1 MKTKQNKKKS
11 REFRS
16 RLFYKNKMY
25 FIASVI
31 MTIVMS
37 FLNLMISWLIQQIMD
52 SMANQNM
59 QSVVRCAWIAA
70 SVVIAYT
77 VANAVYRAVYPRFLQ
92 RAMQQYRDYAFSRL
106 TQKSLRS
113 FSKEGTALYVSALT
127 NDCTSIENNY
137 LAATFTLIEL
147 LFCFLGALIMM
158 LYYSPVML
166 VLAVALSFLPV
177 AVSMTAGNRLTEQEK
192 EISKKNERFVSIVNE
207 LLSGFPVIKS
217 FRAEAQASR
226 LFSQRNEQAEEAKKN
241 KRRTEQLISLL
252 ANDAGII
259 AQMGIFLAG
268 AWLAISGKGV
278 TAGVVIVFVQ
288 LMNYILN
295 PISQVPLL
303 WSNRKAAIALMEK
316 LSDALS
322 ENVREEGREKLN
334 GFSEKIEVK
343 DLTYGY
349 EPESPVLKDLDVQF
363 DAGKSYAIVGGS
375 GSGKST
381 LLNLLMGSSSNYQGE
396 ICIDGVSIKNIESES
411 LYQLMT
417 SVQQN
422 VFVFNDTI
430 RNNVTM
436 FHEFPDK
443 EVTLALERSGLSEF
457 IEKRGEDFVCGENGA
472 NLSGGERQRIS
483 IARALLRKSP
493 ILLVDEATAALDAA
507 TARAVS
513 FSILNLVGMTR
524 IVVTHRLEEAILRR
538 YDKILVMKNG
548 TICEQEI
555 SIRLCSRKDNFILCF
570 RLRTEEDNSWCYS
583 SWISQYL
590 QQHEGEWISRAGH
603 LEQVFSK

>member
-1 MKTKQNKKKS
+1 MKTKQNKKKN
-11 REFRS
+11 REFIHQ
-16 RLFYKNKMY
+16 LYYKNRIN
-25 FIASVI
+25 FIVAI
-31 MTIVMS
+31 ILTIAMS
-37 FLNLMISWLIQQIMD
+37 SLNLMISWLIQQIMD
-52 SMANQNM
+52 CTANQDM
-59 QSVVRCAWIAA
+59 QALVRSAWIAA

-137 LAATFTLIEL
+137 LASTFTLIEL

-158 LYYSPVML
+158 LFYSPMML

-217 FRAEAQASR
+217 FRAETQASR

-349 EPESPVLKDLDVQF
+349 EPESHVLKDLDVQF

-436 FHEFPDK
+436 FHEFSDK
-443 EVTLALERSGLSEF
+443 EVTLALERSGLSEL

-548 TICEQEI
+548 TICEQG
-555 SIRLCSRKDNFILCF
+555 NFDTLMQQKGQF
-570 RLRTEEDNSWCYS
+570 YS
-583 SWISQYL
+583 LFQIA
-590 QQHEGEWISRAGH
+590 H
-603 LEQVFSK
+603 

>member
-1 MKTKQNKKKS
+1 MKTKQNKKKN
-11 REFRS
+11 REFIHQ
-16 RLFYKNKMY
+16 LYYKNRIN
-25 FIASVI
+25 FIV
-31 MTIVMS
+31 TIILTIAMS
-37 FLNLMISWLIQQIMD
+37 SLNLMISWLIQQIMD
-52 SMANQNM
+52 CTANQDM
-59 QSVVRCAWIAA
+59 QALVRSAWIVIIV
-70 SVVIAYT
+70 VVIYT
-77 VANAVYRAVYPRFLQ
+77 IANVMYRAVYPRFLQ

-217 FRAEAQASR
+217 FRAETQASR
-226 LFSQRNEQAEEAKKN
+226 LFSKRNEQAEEAKKN

-457 IEKRGEDFVCGENGA
+457 IEKRGEEFVCGENGA

-548 TICEQEI
+548 TICEQG
-555 SIRLCSRKDNFILCF
+555 NFDTLMQQKGQF
-570 RLRTEEDNSWCYS
+570 YS
-583 SWISQYL
+583 LFQIA
-590 QQHEGEWISRAGH
+590 H
-603 LEQVFSK
+603 

>member
-1 MKTKQNKKKS
+1 MKTKQNKKKN
-11 REFRS
+11 REFIHQ
-16 RLFYKNKMY
+16 LYYKNRIN
-25 FIASVI
+25 FIV
-31 MTIVMS
+31 TIILTIAMS
-37 FLNLMISWLIQQIMD
+37 SLNLMISWLIQQIMD
-52 SMANQNM
+52 CTANQDM
-59 QSVVRCAWIAA
+59 QALVRSAWIVIIV
-70 SVVIAYT
+70 VVIYT
-77 VANAVYRAVYPRFLQ
+77 IANVMYRAVYPRFLQ

-217 FRAEAQASR
+217 FRAETQASR

-349 EPESPVLKDLDVQF
+349 EPECPVLKDLDVQF
-363 DAGKSYAIVGGS
+363 DAGKRYAIVGGS

-457 IEKRGEDFVCGENGA
+457 IEKRGEEFVCGENGA

-548 TICEQEI
+548 TICEQGKFDT
-555 SIRLCSRKDNFILCF
+555 LMQQKGQF
-570 RLRTEEDNSWCYS
+570 YS
-583 SWISQYL
+583 LFQIA
-590 QQHEGEWISRAGH
+590 H
-603 LEQVFSK
+603 

>member
-1 MKTKQNKKKS
+1 MKQDKKKS
-11 REFRS
+11 REFRH
-16 RLFYKNKMY
+16 RLFYKNKMC

-77 VANAVYRAVYPRFLQ
+77 VANAIYRAVYPRFLQ
-92 RAMQQYRDYAFSRL
+92 RAMQQYRDYTFSRL

-217 FRAEAQASR
+217 FRAETQASR

-548 TICEQEI
+548 TICEQG
-555 SIRLCSRKDNFILCF
+555 NFDTLMQQKGQF
-570 RLRTEEDNSWCYS
+570 YS
-583 SWISQYL
+583 LFQIA
-590 QQHEGEWISRAGH
+590 H
-603 LEQVFSK
+603 

>member
-1 MKTKQNKKKS
+1 MKTKQNKKKN
-11 REFRS
+11 REFIHQ
-16 RLFYKNKMY
+16 LYYKNRIN
-25 FIASVI
+25 FIV
-31 MTIVMS
+31 TIILTIAMS
-37 FLNLMISWLIQQIMD
+37 SLNLMISWLIQQIMD
-52 SMANQNM
+52 CTANQDM
-59 QSVVRCAWIAA
+59 QALVRSAWIVIIV
-70 SVVIAYT
+70 VVIYT
-77 VANAVYRAVYPRFLQ
+77 IANVMYRAVYPRFLQ

-217 FRAEAQASR
+217 FRAETQASR

-349 EPESPVLKDLDVQF
+349 EPESHVLKDMDAQF

-457 IEKRGEDFVCGENGA
+457 IEKRGEEFVCGENGA

-524 IVVTHRLEEAILRR
+524 IVVTHRLEESILCR

-548 TICEQEI
+548 TICEQG
-555 SIRLCSRKDNFILCF
+555 NFDTLMQQKGQF
-570 RLRTEEDNSWCYS
+570 YS
-583 SWISQYL
+583 LFQIV
-590 QQHEGEWISRAGH
+590 H
-603 LEQVFSK
+603 

>member
-349 EPESPVLKDLDVQF
+349 EPESHVLKDLDVQF

-396 ICIDGVSIKNIESES
+396 ICIDDVSIKNIESES

-548 TICEQEI
+548 TICEQG
-555 SIRLCSRKDNFILCF
+555 NFDTLMQQKGQF
-570 RLRTEEDNSWCYS
+570 YS
-583 SWISQYL
+583 LFQIA
-590 QQHEGEWISRAGH
+590 H
-603 LEQVFSK
+603 

>member
-1 MKTKQNKKKS
+1 MKQNKKKS
-11 REFRS
+11 REFKR
-16 RLFYKNKMY
+16 RLFYKNKMC

-92 RAMQQYRDYAFSRL
+92 RAMQQYRDYTFSRL

-137 LAATFTLIEL
+137 LTATFTLIEL

-268 AWLAISGKGV
+268 AWLAISNKGV

-349 EPESPVLKDLDVQF
+349 EPESHVLKDLDVQF

-436 FHEFPDK
+436 FHEFSDK

-548 TICEQEI
+548 TICEQG
-555 SIRLCSRKDNFILCF
+555 NFDTLMQQKGQF
-570 RLRTEEDNSWCYS
+570 YS
-583 SWISQYL
+583 LFQIA
-590 QQHEGEWISRAGH
+590 H
-603 LEQVFSK
+603 

>member
-1 MKTKQNKKKS
+1 MKTKQNKKKN
-11 REFRS
+11 REFIHQ
-16 RLFYKNKMY
+16 LYYKNRIN
-25 FIASVI
+25 FIV
-31 MTIVMS
+31 TIILTIAMS
-37 FLNLMISWLIQQIMD
+37 SLNLMISWLIQQIMD
-52 SMANQNM
+52 CTANQDM
-59 QSVVRCAWIAA
+59 QALVRSAWIVIIV
-70 SVVIAYT
+70 VVIYT
-77 VANAVYRAVYPRFLQ
+77 IANVMYRAVYPRFLQ

-217 FRAEAQASR
+217 FRAETQASR

-349 EPESPVLKDLDVQF
+349 EPESHVLKDLDVQF

-457 IEKRGEDFVCGENGA
+457 IEKRGEEFVCGENGA

-548 TICEQEI
+548 TICEQG
-555 SIRLCSRKDNFILCF
+555 NFDTLM
-570 RLRTEEDNSWCYS
+570 
-583 SWISQYL
+583 
-590 QQHEGEWISRAGH
+590 QQKG
-603 LEQVFSK
+603 QF

>member
-1 MKTKQNKKKS
+1 MKTKQNKKKN
-11 REFRS
+11 REFIHQ
-16 RLFYKNKMY
+16 LYYKNRIN
-25 FIASVI
+25 FIV
-31 MTIVMS
+31 TIILTIAMS
-37 FLNLMISWLIQQIMD
+37 SLNLMISWLIQQIMD

-77 VANAVYRAVYPRFLQ
+77 VANAIYRAVYPRFLQ

-147 LFCFLGALIMM
+147 LFCFWGALIMM

-217 FRAEAQASR
+217 FRAETQASR

-548 TICEQEI
+548 TICEQG
-555 SIRLCSRKDNFILCF
+555 NFDTLMQQKGQF
-570 RLRTEEDNSWCYS
+570 YS
-583 SWISQYL
+583 LFQIA
-590 QQHEGEWISRAGH
+590 H
-603 LEQVFSK
+603 

>member
-1 MKTKQNKKKS
+1 MKTKQNKKKN
-11 REFRS
+11 REFIHQ
-16 RLFYKNKMY
+16 LYYKNRIN
-25 FIASVI
+25 FIV
-31 MTIVMS
+31 TIILTIAMS
-37 FLNLMISWLIQQIMD
+37 SLNLMISWLIQQIMD
-52 SMANQNM
+52 CTANQDM
-59 QSVVRCAWIAA
+59 QALVRRAWIVIIV
-70 SVVIAYT
+70 VVIYT
-77 VANAVYRAVYPRFLQ
+77 IANVMYRAVYPRFLQ

-217 FRAEAQASR
+217 FRAETQASR
-226 LFSQRNEQAEEAKKN
+226 LFSQRNELAEEAKKN

-457 IEKRGEDFVCGENGA
+457 IEKRGEEFVCGENGA

-548 TICEQEI
+548 TICEQG
-555 SIRLCSRKDNFILCF
+555 NFDTLMQQKGQF
-570 RLRTEEDNSWCYS
+570 YS
-583 SWISQYL
+583 LFQIA
-590 QQHEGEWISRAGH
+590 H
-603 LEQVFSK
+603 

>member
-1 MKTKQNKKKS
+1 MKTKQNKKKN
-11 REFRS
+11 REFIHQ
-16 RLFYKNKMY
+16 LYYKNRIN
-25 FIASVI
+25 FIV
-31 MTIVMS
+31 TIILTIAMS
-37 FLNLMISWLIQQIMD
+37 SLNLMISWLIQQIMD
-52 SMANQNM
+52 CTANQDM
-59 QSVVRCAWIAA
+59 QALVRSAWIVIIV
-70 SVVIAYT
+70 VVIYT
-77 VANAVYRAVYPRFLQ
+77 IANVMYRAVYPRFLQ

-217 FRAEAQASR
+217 FRAETQASR

-349 EPESPVLKDLDVQF
+349 EPESHVLKDLDVQF

-457 IEKRGEDFVCGENGA
+457 IEKRGEEFVCGENGA

-538 YDKILVMKNG
+538 YDKILVIKNG
-548 TICEQEI
+548 TICEQG
-555 SIRLCSRKDNFILCF
+555 NFDTLMQQKGQF
-570 RLRTEEDNSWCYS
+570 YS
-583 SWISQYL
+583 LFQIA
-590 QQHEGEWISRAGH
+590 H
-603 LEQVFSK
+603 

>member
-1 MKTKQNKKKS
+1 MKQNKKKS
-11 REFRS
+11 REFRR
-16 RLFYKNKMY
+16 RLFYKNKMC

-113 FSKEGTALYVSALT
+113 FSKEGTALYVSTLT
-127 NDCTSIENNY
+127 NDCMSIENNY

-177 AVSMTAGNRLTEQEK
+177 AVSMKAGNRLAEQEK

-217 FRAEAQASR
+217 FRAETQASR

-349 EPESPVLKDLDVQF
+349 EPESHVLKDLDVQF

-548 TICEQEI
+548 TICEQG
-555 SIRLCSRKDNFILCF
+555 NFDTLMQQKGQF
-570 RLRTEEDNSWCYS
+570 YS
-583 SWISQYL
+583 LFQIA
-590 QQHEGEWISRAGH
+590 H
-603 LEQVFSK
+603 

>member
-1 MKTKQNKKKS
+1 MKQNKKKS
-11 REFRS
+11 REFRR
-16 RLFYKNKMY
+16 RLFYKNKMC

-59 QSVVRCAWIAA
+59 QAVGRCAWIAA

-77 VANAVYRAVYPRFLQ
+77 VANAVHRAVYPRFLQ
-92 RAMQQYRDYAFSRL
+92 RAMQQYRDYAFLRL

-177 AVSMTAGNRLTEQEK
+177 AVSMTAGNRLAEQEK
-192 EISKKNERFVSIVNE
+192 EISKKNEHFVSIVNE

-217 FRAEAQASR
+217 FRAETQASR

-334 GFSEKIEVK
+334 GFSEKIEMK
-343 DLTYGY
+343 NLTYGY

-396 ICIDGVSIKNIESES
+396 ICIDSVSIKNIESES

-436 FHEFPDK
+436 FHEFSDK

-548 TICEQEI
+548 TICEQG
-555 SIRLCSRKDNFILCF
+555 NFDTLMQQKGQF
-570 RLRTEEDNSWCYS
+570 YS
-583 SWISQYL
+583 LFQIA
-590 QQHEGEWISRAGH
+590 H
-603 LEQVFSK
+603 

>member
-1 MKTKQNKKKS
+1 MKTKQNKKKN
-11 REFRS
+11 REFIHQ
-16 RLFYKNKMY
+16 LYYKNRIN
-25 FIASVI
+25 FIV
-31 MTIVMS
+31 TIILTIATS
-37 FLNLMISWLIQQIMD
+37 SLNLMISWLIQQIMD
-52 SMANQNM
+52 CTANQDM
-59 QSVVRCAWIAA
+59 QALVRSAWIVIIV
-70 SVVIAYT
+70 VVIYT
-77 VANAVYRAVYPRFLQ
+77 IANVMYRAVYPRFLQ

-217 FRAEAQASR
+217 FRAETQASR

-457 IEKRGEDFVCGENGA
+457 IEKHGEEFVCGENGA

-548 TICEQEI
+548 TICEQG
-555 SIRLCSRKDNFILCF
+555 NFDTLMQQKGQF
-570 RLRTEEDNSWCYS
+570 YS
-583 SWISQYL
+583 LFQIA
-590 QQHEGEWISRAGH
+590 H
-603 LEQVFSK
+603 

>member
-1 MKTKQNKKKS
+1 MKTKQNKKKN
-11 REFRS
+11 REFIHQ
-16 RLFYKNKMY
+16 LYYKNRIN
-25 FIASVI
+25 FIV
-31 MTIVMS
+31 TIILTIAMS
-37 FLNLMISWLIQQIMD
+37 SLNLMISWLIQQIMD
-52 SMANQNM
+52 CTANQDM
-59 QSVVRCAWIAA
+59 QALVRSAWIVIIV
-70 SVVIAYT
+70 VVIYT
-77 VANAVYRAVYPRFLQ
+77 IANVMYRAVYPRFLQ

-158 LYYSPVML
+158 LYYTPVML

-217 FRAEAQASR
+217 FRAETQASR

-457 IEKRGEDFVCGENGA
+457 IEKRGEEFVCGENGA

-548 TICEQEI
+548 TICEQG
-555 SIRLCSRKDNFILCF
+555 NFDTLMQQKGQF
-570 RLRTEEDNSWCYS
+570 YS
-583 SWISQYL
+583 LFQIA
-590 QQHEGEWISRAGH
+590 H
-603 LEQVFSK
+603 

>member
-1 MKTKQNKKKS
+1 MKQNKKKS
-11 REFRS
+11 REFKR
-16 RLFYKNKMY
+16 RLFYKNKMC

-147 LFCFLGALIMM
+147 LFCFWGALIMM

-177 AVSMTAGNRLTEQEK
+177 AVSTKAGNRLTEQEK

-268 AWLAISGKGV
+268 AWLAISNKGV

-334 GFSEKIEVK
+334 VFSEKIEVK

-396 ICIDGVSIKNIESES
+396 ICIDSVSIKNIESES

-436 FHEFPDK
+436 FHEFSDK

-493 ILLVDEATAALDAA
+493 IILVDEATAALDAA

-548 TICEQEI
+548 TICEQG
-555 SIRLCSRKDNFILCF
+555 NFDTLMQQKGQF
-570 RLRTEEDNSWCYS
+570 YS
-583 SWISQYL
+583 LFQIA
-590 QQHEGEWISRAGH
+590 H
-603 LEQVFSK
+603 

>member
-11 REFRS
+11 REFTHQ
-16 RLFYKNKMY
+16 LYYKNRIN
-25 FIASVI
+25 FIV
-31 MTIVMS
+31 TIILTIAMS
-37 FLNLMISWLIQQIMD
+37 SINLMISWLIQQIMD

-137 LAATFTLIEL
+137 LAATFTLIEF

-217 FRAEAQASR
+217 FRAETQASR

-268 AWLAISGKGV
+268 AWLAISNKGV

-349 EPESPVLKDLDVQF
+349 EPESHVLKDLDVQF

-381 LLNLLMGSSSNYQGE
+381 LLNLLMGSSSNYRGE

-422 VFVFNDTI
+422 VFIFNDTI

-436 FHEFPDK
+436 FHEFPDR

-538 YDKILVMKNG
+538 YDKIFVMKNG
-548 TICEQEI
+548 TICEQG
-555 SIRLCSRKDNFILCF
+555 NFDTLMQQKGQF
-570 RLRTEEDNSWCYS
+570 YS
-583 SWISQYL
+583 LFQIA
-590 QQHEGEWISRAGH
+590 H
-603 LEQVFSK
+603 

>member
-1 MKTKQNKKKS
+1 MKTKQNKKKN
-11 REFRS
+11 REFIHQ
-16 RLFYKNKMY
+16 LYYKNRIN
-25 FIASVI
+25 FIV
-31 MTIVMS
+31 TIILTIAMS
-37 FLNLMISWLIQQIMD
+37 SLNLMISWLIQQIMD
-52 SMANQNM
+52 CTANQDM
-59 QSVVRCAWIAA
+59 QALVRSAWIVIIV
-70 SVVIAYT
+70 VVIYT
-77 VANAVYRAVYPRFLQ
+77 IANVMYRAVYPRFLQ

-158 LYYSPVML
+158 LYYSPMML

-217 FRAEAQASR
+217 FRAETQASR

-349 EPESPVLKDLDVQF
+349 EPESHVLKDLDVQF

-457 IEKRGEDFVCGENGA
+457 IEKRGEEFVCGENGA

-548 TICEQEI
+548 TICEQG
-555 SIRLCSRKDNFILCF
+555 NFDTLMQQKGQF
-570 RLRTEEDNSWCYS
+570 YS
-583 SWISQYL
+583 LFQIA
-590 QQHEGEWISRAGH
+590 H
-603 LEQVFSK
+603 

>member
-1 MKTKQNKKKS
+1 
-11 REFRS
+11 
-16 RLFYKNKMY
+16 
-25 FIASVI
+25 
-31 MTIVMS
+31 
-37 FLNLMISWLIQQIMD
+37 MISWLIQQIMD
-52 SMANQNM
+52 CTANQDM
-59 QSVVRCAWIAA
+59 QALVRSAWIVIIV
-70 SVVIAYT
+70 VVIYT
-77 VANAVYRAVYPRFLQ
+77 IANVMYRAVYPRFLQ

-217 FRAEAQASR
+217 FRAETQASR

-349 EPESPVLKDLDVQF
+349 EPESHVLKDLDVQF

-457 IEKRGEDFVCGENGA
+457 IEKRGEEFVCGENGA

-548 TICEQEI
+548 TICEQG
-555 SIRLCSRKDNFILCF
+555 NFDTLMQQKGQF
-570 RLRTEEDNSWCYS
+570 YS
-583 SWISQYL
+583 LFQIA
-590 QQHEGEWISRAGH
+590 H
-603 LEQVFSK
+603 

>member
-1 MKTKQNKKKS
+1 MKQNKKKS

-349 EPESPVLKDLDVQF
+349 EPESHVLKDLDVQF

-396 ICIDGVSIKNIESES
+396 ICIDDVSIKNIESES

-548 TICEQEI
+548 TICEQG
-555 SIRLCSRKDNFILCF
+555 NFDTLMQQKGQF
-570 RLRTEEDNSWCYS
+570 YS
-583 SWISQYL
+583 LFQIA
-590 QQHEGEWISRAGH
+590 H
-603 LEQVFSK
+603 

>member
-1 MKTKQNKKKS
+1 MKTKQNKKKN
-11 REFRS
+11 REFIHQ
-16 RLFYKNKMY
+16 LYYKNRIN
-25 FIASVI
+25 FIVAI
-31 MTIVMS
+31 ILTIAMS
-37 FLNLMISWLIQQIMD
+37 SLNLMISWLIQQIMD
-52 SMANQNM
+52 CTANQDM
-59 QSVVRCAWIAA
+59 QALVRSAWIAA

-217 FRAEAQASR
+217 FRAETQASR

-295 PISQVPLL
+295 PISQVSLL

-334 GFSEKIEVK
+334 GFSEKIEVN

-349 EPESPVLKDLDVQF
+349 EPESPVLKDMDAQF

-457 IEKRGEDFVCGENGA
+457 IEKRGEEFVCGENGA

-548 TICEQEI
+548 TICEQG
-555 SIRLCSRKDNFILCF
+555 NFDTLMKQKGQF
-570 RLRTEEDNSWCYS
+570 YS
-583 SWISQYL
+583 LFQIA
-590 QQHEGEWISRAGH
+590 H
-603 LEQVFSK
+603 

>member
-1 MKTKQNKKKS
+1 MKQNKKKS
-11 REFRS
+11 REFKR
-16 RLFYKNKMY
+16 RLFYKNKMC

-92 RAMQQYRDYAFSRL
+92 RAMQQYRDYTFSRL

-207 LLSGFPVIKS
+207 LLSGFTVIKS
-217 FRAEAQASR
+217 FRAETQASH

-349 EPESPVLKDLDVQF
+349 EPESHVLKDLDVQF

-483 IARALLRKSP
+483 IARALLRESP

-548 TICEQEI
+548 TICEQG
-555 SIRLCSRKDNFILCF
+555 NFDTLMQQKGQF
-570 RLRTEEDNSWCYS
+570 YS
-583 SWISQYL
+583 LFQIA
-590 QQHEGEWISRAGH
+590 H
-603 LEQVFSK
+603 

>member
-11 REFRS
+11 REFIHQ
-16 RLFYKNKMY
+16 LYYKNRIN
-25 FIASVI
+25 FIV
-31 MTIVMS
+31 TIILTIAMS
-37 FLNLMISWLIQQIMD
+37 SLNLMISWLIQQIMD
-52 SMANQNM
+52 CTANQDM
-59 QSVVRCAWIAA
+59 QSLVRSAWIAA
-70 SVVIAYT
+70 SVIIAYT
-77 VANAVYRAVYPRFLQ
+77 VANAIYRAVYPRFLQ

-166 VLAVALSFLPV
+166 VLAIALSFLPV

-217 FRAEAQASR
+217 FRAETQASR

-349 EPESPVLKDLDVQF
+349 EPESHVLKDLDVQF

-548 TICEQEI
+548 TICEQG
-555 SIRLCSRKDNFILCF
+555 NFDTLMQQKGQF
-570 RLRTEEDNSWCYS
+570 YS
-583 SWISQYL
+583 LFQIA
-590 QQHEGEWISRAGH
+590 H
-603 LEQVFSK
+603 

>member
-1 MKTKQNKKKS
+1 MKQNKKKS
-11 REFRS
+11 REFKR
-16 RLFYKNKMY
+16 RLFYKNKMC

-92 RAMQQYRDYAFSRL
+92 RAMQQYRDYTFSRL

-217 FRAEAQASR
+217 FRAETQASH

-349 EPESPVLKDLDVQF
+349 EPESHVLKDLDVQF

-381 LLNLLMGSSSNYQGE
+381 LLNLLMGSSSNYRGE

-548 TICEQEI
+548 TICEQG
-555 SIRLCSRKDNFILCF
+555 NFDTLMQQKGQF
-570 RLRTEEDNSWCYS
+570 YS
-583 SWISQYL
+583 LFQIA
-590 QQHEGEWISRAGH
+590 H
-603 LEQVFSK
+603 

>member
-11 REFRS
+11 REFTHQ
-16 RLFYKNKMY
+16 LYYKNRIN
-25 FIASVI
+25 FIV
-31 MTIVMS
+31 TIILTIAMS
-37 FLNLMISWLIQQIMD
+37 SINLMISWLIQQIMD

-77 VANAVYRAVYPRFLQ
+77 VSNAVYRAVYPRFLQ

-349 EPESPVLKDLDVQF
+349 EPESHVLKDMDAQF
-363 DAGKSYAIVGGS
+363 DAGKSYVIVGGS

-457 IEKRGEDFVCGENGA
+457 IEKRGEEFVCGENGA

-548 TICEQEI
+548 TIFEQG
-555 SIRLCSRKDNFILCF
+555 NFDTLMQQKGQF
-570 RLRTEEDNSWCYS
+570 YS
-583 SWISQYL
+583 LFQIA
-590 QQHEGEWISRAGH
+590 H
-603 LEQVFSK
+603 

>member
-11 REFRS
+11 REFIHQ
-16 RLFYKNKMY
+16 LYYKNRMN
-25 FIASVI
+25 FIV
-31 MTIVMS
+31 TIILTIAMS
-37 FLNLMISWLIQQIMD
+37 SLNLMISWLIQQIMD

-59 QSVVRCAWIAA
+59 QAVGRCAWIAA

-77 VANAVYRAVYPRFLQ
+77 VANAVHRAVYPRFLQ
-92 RAMQQYRDYAFSRL
+92 RAMQQYRDYAFLRL

-177 AVSMTAGNRLTEQEK
+177 AVSMTAGNRLAEQEK
-192 EISKKNERFVSIVNE
+192 EISKKNEHFVSIVNE

-217 FRAEAQASR
+217 FRAETQASR

-268 AWLAISGKGV
+268 AWLAISNKGV

-349 EPESPVLKDLDVQF
+349 EPESHVLKDLDVQF

-381 LLNLLMGSSSNYQGE
+381 LLNLLMGSSSNYRGE

-548 TICEQEI
+548 TICEQG
-555 SIRLCSRKDNFILCF
+555 NFDTLMQQKGQF
-570 RLRTEEDNSWCYS
+570 YS
-583 SWISQYL
+583 LFQIA
-590 QQHEGEWISRAGH
+590 H
-603 LEQVFSK
+603 

>member
-11 REFRS
+11 REFTHQ
-16 RLFYKNKMY
+16 LYYKNRIN
-25 FIASVI
+25 FIV
-31 MTIVMS
+31 TIILTIAMS
-37 FLNLMISWLIQQIMD
+37 SINLMISWLIQQIMD

-77 VANAVYRAVYPRFLQ
+77 VSNAVYRAVYPRFLQ

-217 FRAEAQASR
+217 FRAETQASR

-457 IEKRGEDFVCGENGA
+457 IEKRGEEFVCGENGS

-538 YDKILVMKNG
+538 YDKILVIKNG
-548 TICEQEI
+548 TICEQG
-555 SIRLCSRKDNFILCF
+555 NFDTLMQQKGQF
-570 RLRTEEDNSWCYS
+570 YS
-583 SWISQYL
+583 LFQIA
-590 QQHEGEWISRAGH
+590 H
-603 LEQVFSK
+603 

>member
-1 MKTKQNKKKS
+1 MKTKQNKKKN
-11 REFRS
+11 REFIHQ
-16 RLFYKNKMY
+16 LYYKNRIN
-25 FIASVI
+25 FIV
-31 MTIVMS
+31 TIILTIAMS
-37 FLNLMISWLIQQIMD
+37 SLNLMISWLIQHIMD
-52 SMANQNM
+52 CTANQDM
-59 QSVVRCAWIAA
+59 QALVRSAWIVIIV
-70 SVVIAYT
+70 VVIYT
-77 VANAVYRAVYPRFLQ
+77 IANVMYRAVYPRFLQ

-217 FRAEAQASR
+217 FRAETQASR

-457 IEKRGEDFVCGENGA
+457 IEKRGEEFVCGENGA

-548 TICEQEI
+548 TICEQG
-555 SIRLCSRKDNFILCF
+555 NFDTLMQQKGQF
-570 RLRTEEDNSWCYS
+570 YS
-583 SWISQYL
+583 LFQIA
-590 QQHEGEWISRAGH
+590 H
-603 LEQVFSK
+603 

>member
-1 MKTKQNKKKS
+1 MKTKQNKKKN
-11 REFRS
+11 REFIHQ
-16 RLFYKNKMY
+16 LYYKNRIN
-25 FIASVI
+25 FIV
-31 MTIVMS
+31 TIILTIAMS
-37 FLNLMISWLIQQIMD
+37 SLNLMISWLIQQIMD
-52 SMANQNM
+52 CTANQDM
-59 QSVVRCAWIAA
+59 QALVRSAWIVIIV
-70 SVVIAYT
+70 VVIYT
-77 VANAVYRAVYPRFLQ
+77 IANVMYRAVYPRFLQ

-137 LAATFTLIEL
+137 LAATFTLIEF

-217 FRAEAQASR
+217 FRAETQASR

-349 EPESPVLKDLDVQF
+349 EPESHVLKDLDVQF

-396 ICIDGVSIKNIESES
+396 ICIDGVSTKNIESES

-457 IEKRGEDFVCGENGA
+457 IEKRGEEFVCGENGA

-548 TICEQEI
+548 TICEQG
-555 SIRLCSRKDNFILCF
+555 NFDTLMQQKGQF
-570 RLRTEEDNSWCYS
+570 YS
-583 SWISQYL
+583 LFQIA
-590 QQHEGEWISRAGH
+590 H
-603 LEQVFSK
+603 

>member
-1 MKTKQNKKKS
+1 MKTKQNKKKN
-11 REFRS
+11 REFIHQ
-16 RLFYKNKMY
+16 LYYKNRIN
-25 FIASVI
+25 FIV
-31 MTIVMS
+31 TIILTIAMS
-37 FLNLMISWLIQQIMD
+37 SLNLMISWLIQQIMD
-52 SMANQNM
+52 CTANQDM
-59 QSVVRCAWIAA
+59 QALVRSAWIVIIV
-70 SVVIAYT
+70 VVIYT
-77 VANAVYRAVYPRFLQ
+77 IANVMYRAVYPRFLQ

-217 FRAEAQASR
+217 FRAETQASR

-349 EPESPVLKDLDVQF
+349 EPESHVLKDLDVQF

-457 IEKRGEDFVCGENGA
+457 IEKRGEDFVCGENGS

-548 TICEQEI
+548 TICEQG
-555 SIRLCSRKDNFILCF
+555 NFDTLMQQKGQF
-570 RLRTEEDNSWCYS
+570 YS
-583 SWISQYL
+583 LFQIA
-590 QQHEGEWISRAGH
+590 H
-603 LEQVFSK
+603 

>member
-1 MKTKQNKKKS
+1 MKTKQNKKKN
-11 REFRS
+11 REFIHQ
-16 RLFYKNKMY
+16 LYYKNRIN
-25 FIASVI
+25 FIVAI
-31 MTIVMS
+31 ILTIAMS
-37 FLNLMISWLIQQIMD
+37 SLNLMISWLIQQIMD
-52 SMANQNM
+52 CTANQDM
-59 QSVVRCAWIAA
+59 QALVRSAWIAA

-217 FRAEAQASR
+217 FRAETQASR

-322 ENVREEGREKLN
+322 ENLREEGREKLN
-334 GFSEKIEVK
+334 GFSEKVEVK

-436 FHEFPDK
+436 FHEFSDK
-443 EVTLALERSGLSEF
+443 EVTLALERSGLSEL
-457 IEKRGEDFVCGENGA
+457 IEKRGEEFVCGENGA

-548 TICEQEI
+548 TICEQG
-555 SIRLCSRKDNFILCF
+555 NFDTLMQQKGQF
-570 RLRTEEDNSWCYS
+570 YS
-583 SWISQYL
+583 LFQIA
-590 QQHEGEWISRAGH
+590 H
-603 LEQVFSK
+603 

>member
-1 MKTKQNKKKS
+1 MSVGEKMKQNKKKS
-11 REFRS
+11 REFKR
-16 RLFYKNKMY
+16 RLFYKNKMC

-137 LAATFTLIEL
+137 LAATFTLIEF

-217 FRAEAQASR
+217 FRAETQASR

-349 EPESPVLKDLDVQF
+349 EPESHVLKDLDVQF

-548 TICEQEI
+548 TICEQG
-555 SIRLCSRKDNFILCF
+555 NFDTLMQQKGQF
-570 RLRTEEDNSWCYS
+570 YS
-583 SWISQYL
+583 LFQIA
-590 QQHEGEWISRAGH
+590 H
-603 LEQVFSK
+603 

>member
-1 MKTKQNKKKS
+1 MKTKQNKKKN
-11 REFRS
+11 REFIHQ
-16 RLFYKNKMY
+16 LYYKNRIN
-25 FIASVI
+25 FIV
-31 MTIVMS
+31 TIILTIAMS
-37 FLNLMISWLIQQIMD
+37 SLNLMISWLIQQIMD
-52 SMANQNM
+52 CTANQDM
-59 QSVVRCAWIAA
+59 QALVRSAWIVIIV
-70 SVVIAYT
+70 VVIYT
-77 VANAVYRAVYPRFLQ
+77 IANVMYRAVYPRFLQ

-217 FRAEAQASR
+217 FRAETQASH

-524 IVVTHRLEEAILRR
+524 IVVTHCLEEAILRR

-548 TICEQEI
+548 TICEQG
-555 SIRLCSRKDNFILCF
+555 NFDTLMQQKGQF
-570 RLRTEEDNSWCYS
+570 YS
-583 SWISQYL
+583 LFQIA
-590 QQHEGEWISRAGH
+590 H
-603 LEQVFSK
+603 

>member
-1 MKTKQNKKKS
+1 MKQDKKKS
-11 REFRS
+11 REFKH
-16 RLFYKNKMY
+16 RLFYKNKIC

-52 SMANQNM
+52 SMVNQNM

-217 FRAEAQASR
+217 FRAETQASR

-268 AWLAISGKGV
+268 AWFAISGKGV

-548 TICEQEI
+548 TICEQGKFDT
-555 SIRLCSRKDNFILCF
+555 LMQQKGQF
-570 RLRTEEDNSWCYS
+570 YS
-583 SWISQYL
+583 LFQIA
-590 QQHEGEWISRAGH
+590 H
-603 LEQVFSK
+603 

>member
-1 MKTKQNKKKS
+1 MKQNKKKS
-11 REFRS
+11 REFKR
-16 RLFYKNKMY
+16 RLFYKNKMC

-59 QSVVRCAWIAA
+59 QSAVRCAWIAA

-147 LFCFLGALIMM
+147 LFCFWGALIMM

-177 AVSMTAGNRLTEQEK
+177 AVSMKAGNRLTEQEK

-268 AWLAISGKGV
+268 AWLAISNKGV

-334 GFSEKIEVK
+334 VFSEKIEVK

-396 ICIDGVSIKNIESES
+396 ICIDSVSIKNIESES

-436 FHEFPDK
+436 FHEFSDK

-493 ILLVDEATAALDAA
+493 IILVDEATAALDAA

-548 TICEQEI
+548 TICEQG
-555 SIRLCSRKDNFILCF
+555 NFDTLMQQKGQF
-570 RLRTEEDNSWCYS
+570 YS
-583 SWISQYL
+583 LFQIA
-590 QQHEGEWISRAGH
+590 H
-603 LEQVFSK
+603 

>member
-1 MKTKQNKKKS
+1 MKTKQNKKKN
-11 REFRS
+11 REFIHQ
-16 RLFYKNKMY
+16 LYYKNRIN
-25 FIASVI
+25 FIV
-31 MTIVMS
+31 TIILTIAMS
-37 FLNLMISWLIQQIMD
+37 SLNLMISWLIQQIMD
-52 SMANQNM
+52 CTANQDM
-59 QSVVRCAWIAA
+59 QALVRSAWIVIIV
-70 SVVIAYT
+70 VVIYT
-77 VANAVYRAVYPRFLQ
+77 IANVMYRAVYPRFLQ

-158 LYYSPVML
+158 LYYSPMML

-217 FRAEAQASR
+217 FRAETQASR

-457 IEKRGEDFVCGENGA
+457 IEKRGEEFVCGENGA

-548 TICEQEI
+548 TICEQG
-555 SIRLCSRKDNFILCF
+555 NFDTLMQQKGQF
-570 RLRTEEDNSWCYS
+570 YS
-583 SWISQYL
+583 LFQIA
-590 QQHEGEWISRAGH
+590 H
-603 LEQVFSK
+603 

>member
-1 MKTKQNKKKS
+1 MKTKQNKKKN
-11 REFRS
+11 REFIHQ
-16 RLFYKNKMY
+16 LYYKNRIN
-25 FIASVI
+25 FIV
-31 MTIVMS
+31 TIILTIAMS
-37 FLNLMISWLIQQIMD
+37 SLNLMISWLIQQIMD
-52 SMANQNM
+52 CTANQDM
-59 QSVVRCAWIAA
+59 QALVRSAWIVIIV
-70 SVVIAYT
+70 VVIYT
-77 VANAVYRAVYPRFLQ
+77 IANVMYRAVYPRFLQ

-217 FRAEAQASR
+217 FRAETQASR

-349 EPESPVLKDLDVQF
+349 EPESHVLKDMDAQF

-457 IEKRGEDFVCGENGA
+457 IEKRGEEFVCGENGA

-548 TICEQEI
+548 TICEQG
-555 SIRLCSRKDNFILCF
+555 NFDTLMQQKGQF
-570 RLRTEEDNSWCYS
+570 YS
-583 SWISQYL
+583 LFQIA
-590 QQHEGEWISRAGH
+590 H
-603 LEQVFSK
+603 

>member
-1 MKTKQNKKKS
+1 MKTKQKKKKNS
-11 REFRS
+11 EFIHQ
-16 RLFYKNKMY
+16 LYYKNRIN
-25 FIASVI
+25 FIVTI
-31 MTIVMS
+31 ILTIVMS
-37 FLNLMISWLIQQIMD
+37 SLNLMISWLIQQIMD
-52 SMANQNM
+52 CTANQDM
-59 QSVVRCAWIAA
+59 QALVRSAWIVIIV
-70 SVVIAYT
+70 VVIYT
-77 VANAVYRAVYPRFLQ
+77 IANVMYRAIYPKFLQ

-137 LAATFTLIEL
+137 LAATFTIIEL

-192 EISKKNERFVSIVNE
+192 EISEKNERFVSIVNE

-217 FRAEAQASR
+217 FRAETQASR

-334 GFSEKIEVK
+334 GFSEKIEVR

-349 EPESPVLKDLDVQF
+349 EPESHVLKDLDVQF

-436 FHEFPDK
+436 FHEFSDK

-548 TICEQEI
+548 TICEQG
-555 SIRLCSRKDNFILCF
+555 NFDTLMQQKGQF
-570 RLRTEEDNSWCYS
+570 YS
-583 SWISQYL
+583 LFQIA
-590 QQHEGEWISRAGH
+590 H
-603 LEQVFSK
+603 